1 MKYKILIAIIVLAG
15 LGIVAASVWIGV
27 EKRDVQV
34 EENPYD
40 AGLQYD
46 ERLRRYAELGW
57 KIEIPKEIR
66 AGERW
71 LAVGLF
77 DRDGRPMKDAKME
90 CLIATH
96 GKADLM
102 RTTCTHRGEGFYQCA
117 VKPAASGYLNVR
129 VNASRANDTMR
140 FDNIVIVDK

>member
-1 MKYKILIAIIVLAG
+1 MIAIVLFAG
-15 LGIVAASVWIGV
+15 LGIVAASVWMGV

-46 ERLRRYAELGW
+46 EKLKKYEELGW

-66 AGERW
+66 SGERW

-77 DRDGRPMKDAKME
+77 DKYGRPLKDAQME
-90 CLIATH
+90 CLISTH
-96 GKADLM
+96 GRPDQA
-102 RTTCTHRGEGFYQCA
+102 RTSCTHRGEGFYQCA
-117 VKPAASGYLNVR
+117 VKPGASGYLNVR
-129 VNASRANDTMR
+129 VTADRASDTMR
-140 FDNIVIVDK
+140 FDNIVIVSK